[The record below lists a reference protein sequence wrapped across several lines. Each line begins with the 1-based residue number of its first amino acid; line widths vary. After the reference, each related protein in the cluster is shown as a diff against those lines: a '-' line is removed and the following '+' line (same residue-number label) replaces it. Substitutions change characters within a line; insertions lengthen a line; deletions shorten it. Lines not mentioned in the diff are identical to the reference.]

1 DSGGRSGIPELP
13 CPARR
18 RRLHRPPP
26 CRTSWQGENAEDA
39 GHTDLALLAMN
50 GVAERADVR
59 SGTTG
64 SPQQLG
70 SAQWCS
76 LGVVLFFNAIPA
88 ALLAHVF
95 AEQLPGLGIE
105 QANIQLIPLHSKHTT
120 DPARRRAVVG
130 GFDFDAA
137 IQMHDALAVLVV
149 AKRF

>member
-1 DSGGRSGIPELP
+1 VELAGSVLDSGGRSGIPELP

-26 CRTSWQGENAEDA
+26 CRTSWPGRERR
-39 GHTDLALLAMN
+39 GC
-50 GVAERADVR
+50 VAERADVR

-105 QANIQLIPLHSKHTT
+105 QANVQLIPLHSKHTT

-137 IQMHDALAVLVV
+137 IQMHDALAVLV
-149 AKRF
+149 